1 MSHELNL
8 QANERFRKVAME
20 RAVDWYEIARELC
33 GESITNCSLYLIT
46 GFYKARSWSL
56 ASFCDT
62 TAPEPRHIEVV
73 PQDDQGA
80 VIKRLWKH
88 TFPVEYRNGPE
99 GYNGNINQC
108 VFIRGFKIAIR
119 DDVFG
124 WLYPGPD
131 VRPVPAVRLPQVP
144 SCPTRFLSLL
154 CRKGTLKRRHR
165 ANAPVDVKPVPALS
179 QVGTIGQLRV
189 SQ

>member
-20 RAVDWYEIARELC
+20 RAVGWYEIARELC

-46 GFYKARSWSL
+46 GFHKARTWSL

-73 PQDDQGA
+73 PRDDKGTI
-80 VIKRLWKH
+80 VGRLWKH
-88 TFPVEYRNGPE
+88 TFPVDYRNGPE
-99 GYNGNINQC
+99 DYNGNINQC
-108 VFIRGFKIAIR
+108 VFISGFKIAVR

-124 WLYPGPD
+124 WLYLEPD
-131 VRPVPAVRLPQVP
+131 VRPVPTARLPQVP
-144 SCPTRFLSLL
+144 SCPARFLSLL
-154 CRKGTLKRRHR
+154 CRKDALKRRHR
-165 ANAPVDVKPVPALS
+165 ANARVDVKPVPPLS
-179 QVGTIGQLRV
+179 QVGAIGQLQV
-189 SQ
+189 SR